1 MGKGRD
7 VGEECC
13 APPCSKLKAP
23 GPSIVPAAKL
33 YPMAGGQVWTC
44 GGRKGGEGRRKGRG
58 GEKEGE
64 GRGGERRG
72 GEGRGAEGRE
82 GEGRGGEQVE
92 RSGGGGKERSERLL
106 ARP

>member
-7 VGEECC
+7 VGGGKCR

-33 YPMAGGQVWTC
+33 YPMAGGQVWNC
-44 GGRKGGEGRRKGRG
+44 GGGEGMGGEGRGEERRG
-58 GEKEGE
+58 EE

-72 GEGRGAEGRE
+72 GEREGSGRGE
-82 GEGRGGEQVE
+82 RGGEGTGEERRGESGGE
-92 RSGGGGKERSERLL
+92 RSGVE
-106 ARP
+106 